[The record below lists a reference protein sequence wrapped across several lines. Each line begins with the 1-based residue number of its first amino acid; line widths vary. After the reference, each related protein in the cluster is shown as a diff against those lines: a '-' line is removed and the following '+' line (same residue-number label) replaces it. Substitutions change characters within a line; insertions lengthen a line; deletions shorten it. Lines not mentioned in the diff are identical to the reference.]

1 MEVYEEIDIEKLFG
15 GEDNLE
21 DFNKFLKQYGID
33 DGFRDITLE
42 HTKERLDALI
52 AVAETGTDPKL
63 TEKKAFLKELSDNLK
78 GEKDKIQAMKAL
90 KKVYSELNTT
100 YDMDEKTLDKKLK
113 HALKEYKK
121 YEHFKTHEEQIAQKW
136 IRELKKEAIE
146 YKKEYKELKKD
157 VRRDFKRLER

>member
-90 KKVYSELNTT
+90 KKVYSELNTS

-121 YEHFKTHEEQIAQKW
+121 YEHFKKHEQAIADKW
-136 IRELKKEAIE
+136 IRNLTKKGNKIE
-146 YKKEYKELKKD
+146 N
-157 VRRDFKRLER
+157 